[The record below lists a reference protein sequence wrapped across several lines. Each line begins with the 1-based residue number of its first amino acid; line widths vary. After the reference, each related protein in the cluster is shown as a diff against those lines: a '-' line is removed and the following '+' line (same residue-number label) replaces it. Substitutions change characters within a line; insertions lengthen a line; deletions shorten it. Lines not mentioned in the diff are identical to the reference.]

1 MFLPWQSILI
11 FDYFSCAKLKI
22 CQILNS
28 ANTTSDAAAFTSQTQ
43 THFIFVSSGCS
54 KEANEESKAVT
65 KVSAMKAIKKRMEK
79 DIDEVRRIEH
89 GVKTKVEAVNRDV
102 MR

>member
-1 MFLPWQSILI
+1 MLQ
-11 FDYFSCAKLKI
+11 
-22 CQILNS
+22 
-28 ANTTSDAAAFTSQTQ
+28 
-43 THFIFVSSGCS
+43 
-54 KEANEESKAVT
+54 EANEESKAVT